1 MEKTLEKELQESLY
15 IHIPLKPD
23 MEKSLETLDLKKEIL
38 EEAVIWD
45 GKGLTPWTFE
55 GEGRAKVENG
65 RLILKTGSRSN
76 HWPGEEA
83 RSVNAPTGIYATF
96 GSYEAKLNVKGLD
109 LSKYNRLYF
118 KIPHSLS

>member
-65 RLILKTGSRSN
+65 RLILKTGSRRR
-76 HWPGEEA
+76 GA
-83 RSVNAPTGIYATF
+83 F
-96 GSYEAKLNVKGLD
+96 CQCSYWNLCHIWFL
-109 LSKYNRLYF
+109 
-118 KIPHSLS
+118 